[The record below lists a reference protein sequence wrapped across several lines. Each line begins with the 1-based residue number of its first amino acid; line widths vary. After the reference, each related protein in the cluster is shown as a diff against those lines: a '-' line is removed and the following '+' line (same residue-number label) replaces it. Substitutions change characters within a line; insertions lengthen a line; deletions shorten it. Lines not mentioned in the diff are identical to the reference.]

1 MPEGPA
7 FDPEAFRNFEHEG
20 WNRLYLGY
28 HNHWEHLTTQAIPQ
42 MLDGTGV
49 TTGMDVLD
57 VASGPGYVSGA
68 ASARGNKTIDLDL
81 SEKMAELAAL
91 QPGFLGLESAADD
104 VNVTVSY
111 WADLESIKNWKA
123 NLEHQEAQKLG
134 REKWYSHYK
143 TRRARCELDYV
154 N

>member
-1 MPEGPA
+1 MTAIATTPAPPYYAVIFTSLRTEG
-7 FDPEAFRNFEHEG
+7 DN
-20 WNRLYLGY
+20 GY
-28 HNHWEHLTTQAIPQ
+28 
-42 MLDGTGV
+42 
-49 TTGMDVLD
+49 
-57 VASGPGYVSGA
+57 GA
-68 ASARGNKTIDLDL
+68 MALQ
-81 SEKMAELAAL
+81 MAELAAL

-143 TRRARCELDYV
+143 TRISRVERDYE